1 MVDNKNNIV
10 WQYFLAACQH
20 RNMTTAAAELN
31 ISQPALTQ
39 AIARMEHLLGVQL
52 FDRSRR
58 PFALTP
64 YGEVARAHA
73 LNMERSTADMRKQLT
88 AMQQG
93 VGGSLRFGC
102 GPDWINEILPLAISR
117 MNRTAPDIQFDMR
130 VTLNDDLHTLLD
142 SGEIDFFFAAIS
154 DAFIGPDYNIEVLLR
169 DTMVVVA
176 RSDHPLCTNG
186 GVVWEE
192 VAKAQWV
199 LTGDGTYGRQLLT
212 RLFHQN
218 SVAMPSPSVET
229 NSVRAMINIVRSSD
243 MLGFM
248 STTHRAGY
256 PDIAEVPFKT
266 QMPARSIGVTWRRD
280 KPLLPSARQLV
291 DECSIVAQSL
301 QQS

>member
-39 AIARMEHLLGVQL
+39 AIARMEDLLEAQL
-52 FDRSRR
+52 FDRSKR
-58 PFALTP
+58 PFVLTP
-64 YGEVARAHA
+64 YGEVVRAHA
-73 LNMERSTADMRKQLT
+73 LNMERSTADMKKQLN
-88 AMQQG
+88 AMRQG
-93 VGGSLRFGC
+93 IGGSLRFGC
-102 GPDWINEILPLAISR
+102 GPDWVNEILPLAISR
-117 MNRTAPDIQFDMR
+117 MNKTAPDIHFDMR
-130 VTLNDDLHTLLD
+130 VTLNDDLHALLD
-142 SGEIDFFFAAIS
+142 SGVIDFFFSAIS
-154 DAFIGPDYNIEVLLR
+154 DAFIGSDYDIEILLR
-169 DTMVVVA
+169 DNMVVVA
-176 RSDHPLCTNG
+176 RSDHPLCRQGPIDLEKTT
-186 GVVWEE
+186 E
-192 VAKAQWV
+192 AQWV

-218 SVAMPSPSVET
+218 RIVMPKPSVET
-229 NSVRAMINIVRSSD
+229 NSVRAMVNIVRSSD

-256 PDIAEVPFKT
+256 PDIVQVPIKT
-266 QMPARSIGVTWRRD
+266 AMPPRAVGVTWRSD

-301 QQS
+301 QK